1 MASSVSNYPRTLYV
15 WTKSDDKKLLS
26 AIASGHS
33 VMDAAEEL
41 QREHVTV
48 VQHIA
53 ELEIFAF
60 EKWSEEWV
68 EVMAL
73 ALGGAPLNTV
83 IDWCSASE
91 KRLQYQ
97 EIEEMLMADFRAE
110 FELARELGLE
120 IASQEVLA
128 DLMWLVEQP
137 DQIKAGYHD
146 AVQAV
151 IDRYDIPT
159 PATLK
164 AQVLGLVPATAPWPL
179 VLTAPKTAKKS
190 RSSAGTKRTYR
201 KRRSSSSYSKSGR
214 STSSRGRYARS
225 RKAYA

>member
-1 MASSVSNYPRTLYV
+1 MASSDTNYPRTLYL
-15 WTKSDDKKLLS
+15 WTKSDDKKLVS
-26 AIASGHS
+26 AISSGHS
-33 VMDAAEEL
+33 VMDVAEEL

-53 ELEIFAF
+53 ELEIFSF

-91 KRLQYQ
+91 KRLPYQ
-97 EIEEMLMADFRAE
+97 EIEDMLMADFRAE

-120 IASQEVLA
+120 VASQEVLA

-137 DQIKAGYHD
+137 EQIKAGYQD

-179 VLTAPKTAKKS
+179 VLSAPKTSKKS
-190 RSSAGTKRTYR
+190 RSSTGTKRTYR